1 MAKEVKK
8 PQTAMVFI
16 PNDPLNEYEEVVS
29 VSLNG
34 KTWNIARGSMVEVP
48 LDVAVILKISKHITD
63 YKVI

>member
-8 PQTAMVFI
+8 QKTAMVFI
-16 PNDPLNEYEEVVS
+16 PKDPLNEYEEVVS

>member
-1 MAKEVKK
+1 MAKEQQK

-16 PNDPLNEYEEVVS
+16 PKDPLNEYEEVVS

-34 KTWNIARGSMVEVP
+34 RTWNIARGSMVEVP

>member
-8 PQTAMVFI
+8 QKTAMVFI